1 MTRRPGDAARSNR
14 GTGRPGG
21 SRRPAARGAAR
32 GGVGGRPVAGGETG
46 GSRPAGSGRSPAAVA
61 TAPERRRPRFT
72 GRMAVLALVLLVLMM
87 SYASSMKAYLQ
98 QRAHIDALQAQI
110 AQQERRIEVLQRE
123 KQRWDDPAYVRM
135 QARERFGYVLPG
147 ERSFVVVDGNGEPL
161 DPEATLGDPAD
172 AEEPP
177 TAWWDSAWA
186 SVELAG
192 NPPKDRA
199 APVTTIRDGDQ
210 G

>member
-1 MTRRPGDAARSNR
+1 
-14 GTGRPGG
+14 
-21 SRRPAARGAAR
+21 
-32 GGVGGRPVAGGETG
+32 
-46 GSRPAGSGRSPAAVA
+46 
-61 TAPERRRPRFT
+61 
-72 GRMAVLALVLLVLMM
+72 MAVLALVLLVLMM

-110 AQQERRIEVLQRE
+110 AQQARRIEVLQRE

-172 AEEPP
+172 TEEPP
-177 TAWWDSAWA
+177 TAWWESAWA

-192 NPPKDRA
+192 NPPKDQ
-199 APVTTIRDGDQ
+199 APPVSTIRDGDQ